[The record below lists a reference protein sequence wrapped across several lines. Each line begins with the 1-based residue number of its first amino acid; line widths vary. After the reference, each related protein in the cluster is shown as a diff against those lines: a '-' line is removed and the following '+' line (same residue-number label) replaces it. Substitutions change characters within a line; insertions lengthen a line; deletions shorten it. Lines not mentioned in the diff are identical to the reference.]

1 MFPLMRAYVL
11 IQIEPGHEMD
21 ITKGKAMSAGLS
33 SFKGVI
39 HADVVHG
46 AFDVVAVLEGDPK
59 TIDETIIKIRSIPH
73 VKRTESLI
81 TFFAD

>member
-1 MFPLMRAYVL
+1 MRAYVL

-39 HADVVHG
+39 NADVVHG
-46 AFDVVAVLEGDPK
+46 AFDVVAV
-59 TIDETIIKIRSIPH
+59 
-73 VKRTESLI
+73 
-81 TFFAD
+81 